1 MLSNKVKEIMTREVL
16 TVGVTDLIAEVLEV
30 MAAKNVG
37 RAIVTDH
44 DRPVGI
50 FTEADVLRRV
60 ATKKIDLKK
69 NAIKRVMTS
78 PIRSVQ
84 EEAHILEALG
94 KMYKGRF
101 RHMLVRGDKKET
113 VGLISMRRIL
123 KLAVELGRDLNE
135 SETIGSIMTGRLL
148 TVDPSQSV
156 FDILGAMTKGRV
168 TCVVVCD
175 DGKPLGVFTERDV
188 LRRVAVRNLDTRKI
202 PIKEVMTAD
211 PVIMV
216 HSALIGQVLA
226 EMYQRDFR
234 NMPIRGESGELLGMV
249 SMGDILKY
257 AKALDVDQGVRSAWQ
272 EIREYWDSEIQYTP
286 G

>member
-60 ATKKIDLKK
+60 VTKKIDLKK

-101 RHMLVRGDKKET
+101 RHMLVRGD
-113 VGLISMRRIL
+113 
-123 KLAVELGRDLNE
+123 
-135 SETIGSIMTGRLL
+135 
-148 TVDPSQSV
+148 
-156 FDILGAMTKGRV
+156 
-168 TCVVVCD
+168 
-175 DGKPLGVFTERDV
+175 
-188 LRRVAVRNLDTRKI
+188 
-202 PIKEVMTAD
+202 
-211 PVIMV
+211 
-216 HSALIGQVLA
+216 
-226 EMYQRDFR
+226 
-234 NMPIRGESGELLGMV
+234 
-249 SMGDILKY
+249 
-257 AKALDVDQGVRSAWQ
+257 
-272 EIREYWDSEIQYTP
+272 
-286 G
+286 